1 MRLEDM
7 KDTFPKMPEDIKNM
21 IEKEVAMQIKS
32 RQEESMDTE
41 NARQSGT
48 PEDKENAKVIK
59 YRKKKKDAARRM
71 LVASMVVA
79 LALATTVCAG
89 VVYQMHNEKV
99 GKYGVKTKIEGQ
111 QTAETEN
118 RKVENH
124 GAETDYVELTA
135 SYLPDG
141 MVQTEEGKYSFEDN
155 YMEGGISMVVYRLP
169 QNEKV
174 DDLLSTDVA
183 ESEELEVEGRP
194 AVYLE
199 KVSSAAKNLY
209 VIYAEHG
216 YMLEMF
222 AFPDVTKEEMIHIA
236 EGLTV
241 VPTEKTEGDC
251 VMQLCDWNQTE
262 EAEEK
267 GEPVDSDSDREFS
280 FDKTKMENTHAIGE
294 SINMEHAGIDNMP
307 GLTATVASVELSDNS
322 SILADGMLDADAMKA
337 FDADGNLLPMKL
349 EYIKSGDGINTTDE
363 VVKTETLPQKIVYA
377 TVKYENNGTETLHD
391 IMYNGGIAFLE
402 EKGSQ
407 MQFADYFLLS
417 DEEKASTGCDYREPE
432 QVGFSQEVYLSDVT
446 GGERNNNYINEL
458 KPGESVTVHF
468 AFKIPEE
475 KLGEMYLTLSNTGG
489 VYSYDETSLAVGYVD
504 IRQK

>member
-1 MRLEDM
+1 MRLEDR
-7 KDTFPKMPEDIKNM
+7 KDTFPKMPEDIKKM
-21 IEKEVAMQIKS
+21 IEKEVAVQIKS
-32 RQEESMDTE
+32 RQEESMNPEHT
-41 NARQSGT
+41 RQSEKT
-48 PEDKENAKVIK
+48 EENAKIIK
-59 YRKKKKDAARRM
+59 YRKKRKDTVRRM
-71 LVASMVVA
+71 LVASMVAA
-79 LALATTVCAG
+79 LALATTVGAG

-118 RKVENH
+118 LEAK
-124 GAETDYVELTA
+124 TDYVELTT

-183 ESEELEVEGRP
+183 ESEELEVGGRP

-199 KVSSAAKNLY
+199 KVSSAAKKLY

-222 AFPDVTKEEMIHIA
+222 AFPDVTKDEMIRIA

-241 VPTEKTEGDC
+241 APTEKTEGNC

-307 GLTATVASVELSDNS
+307 GLTATVTSVELSDNS

-349 EYIKSGDGINTTDE
+349 EYKKSGDGINTTDE

-417 DEEKASTGCDYREPE
+417 DEKKASIGCDYRELE
-432 QVGFSQEVYLSDVT
+432 RIGFSQEVYLSDVT

>member
-1 MRLEDM
+1 MRLEDR
-7 KDTFPKMPEDIKNM
+7 KDTFPKMPEEIKKM
-21 IEKEVAMQIKS
+21 IEKEVAVQIKS
-32 RQEESMDTE
+32 RQEESMDPE
-41 NARQSGT
+41 NTRQSGKT
-48 PEDKENAKVIK
+48 EENAKIIK
-59 YRKKKKDAARRM
+59 YRKKKKDTVRRM
-71 LVASMVVA
+71 LVASMVAA
-79 LALATTVCAG
+79 LALATTVGAG

-118 RKVENH
+118 P
-124 GAETDYVELTA
+124 GAKTDYVELTT

-183 ESEELEVEGRP
+183 ESEELEVGGRP

-199 KVSSAAKNLY
+199 KVSSAAKKLY

-222 AFPDVTKEEMIHIA
+222 AFPDVTKDEMIRIA

-241 VPTEKTEGDC
+241 VPTEKTEGNC

-294 SINMEHAGIDNMP
+294 SINMEHAGIDNMS
-307 GLTATVASVELSDNS
+307 GLTATVTSVELSDNS
-322 SILADGMLDADAMKA
+322 SILADGMLDADARKA

-417 DEEKASTGCDYREPE
+417 DEEKASIGCDYRELE
-432 QVGFSQEVYLSDVT
+432 RVGFSQEVYLSDVT

-458 KPGESVTVHF
+458 KPGESVTIHF

>member
-1 MRLEDM
+1 MRLEDI

-21 IEKEVAMQIKS
+21 IENEVAVQIKS
-32 RQEESMDTE
+32 RQEESMDPE
-41 NARQSGT
+41 NTRQSEKT
-48 PEDKENAKVIK
+48 EENAKIIK
-59 YRKKKKDAARRM
+59 YRKKRKDTVRRM
-71 LVASMVVA
+71 LVASMAAA
-79 LALATTVCAG
+79 LALATTVGAG

-118 RKVENH
+118 L
-124 GAETDYVELTA
+124 GAKTDYVELTT

-183 ESEELEVEGRP
+183 ESEELEVGGRP

-199 KVSSAAKNLY
+199 KVSSAAKKLY

-222 AFPDVTKEEMIHIA
+222 AFLDVTKDEMIRIA

-241 VPTEKTEGDC
+241 VPSEKTEGNC

-267 GEPVDSDSDREFS
+267 GEPVDSDSDREIS

-307 GLTATVASVELSDNS
+307 GLTATVTSVELSDNS

-417 DEEKASTGCDYREPE
+417 DEEKASIGCDYRELE
-432 QVGFSQEVYLSDVT
+432 RVGFSQEVYLSDVT

-458 KPGESVTVHF
+458 KPGESVTIHF

-489 VYSYDETSLAVGYVD
+489 VYSYDETSLVVGYVD

>member
-1 MRLEDM
+1 MRLEDI

-21 IEKEVAMQIKS
+21 IENEVAVQIKS
-32 RQEESMDTE
+32 RQEESMDPE
-41 NARQSGT
+41 NTRQSGKT
-48 PEDKENAKVIK
+48 EENAKIIK
-59 YRKKKKDAARRM
+59 YRKKRKDTVRRM
-71 LVASMVVA
+71 LVASMAAA
-79 LALATTVCAG
+79 LALATTVGAG

-118 RKVENH
+118 L
-124 GAETDYVELTA
+124 GAKTDYVELTT

-183 ESEELEVEGRP
+183 ESEELEVGGRP

-199 KVSSAAKNLY
+199 KVSSAAKKLY

-222 AFPDVTKEEMIHIA
+222 AFPDVTKDEMIRIA

-241 VPTEKTEGDC
+241 VPSEKTEGNC

-267 GEPVDSDSDREFS
+267 GEPVDSDSDREIS

-307 GLTATVASVELSDNS
+307 GLTATVTSVELSDNS

-337 FDADGNLLPMKL
+337 FDAEGNLLPMKL

-363 VVKTETLPQKIVYA
+363 VVETETLPQKIVYA

-417 DEEKASTGCDYREPE
+417 DEEKASIGCDYRELE
-432 QVGFSQEVYLSDVT
+432 RVGFSQEVYLSDVT

-458 KPGESVTVHF
+458 KPGESVTIHF

-475 KLGEMYLTLSNTGG
+475 KLGEMYLTLSSTGG

>member
-21 IEKEVAMQIKS
+21 IEKEVAVQIKS
-32 RQEESMDTE
+32 RQEESMDPE
-41 NARQSGT
+41 NTRQSEKT
-48 PEDKENAKVIK
+48 EENAKIIK
-59 YRKKKKDAARRM
+59 YRKKRKDTVRRM
-71 LVASMVVA
+71 LVASMAAA
-79 LALATTVCAG
+79 LALATTVGAG

-118 RKVENH
+118 L
-124 GAETDYVELTA
+124 GAKTDYVELTT

-174 DDLLSTDVA
+174 DDLFSTDVA
-183 ESEELEVEGRP
+183 ESEELEVGGRP

-199 KVSSAAKNLY
+199 KVSSAAKKLY

-222 AFPDVTKEEMIHIA
+222 AFPDVTKDEMIRIA

-241 VPTEKTEGDC
+241 VPTEKTEGNC

-307 GLTATVASVELSDNS
+307 GLTATVTSVELSDNS

-417 DEEKASTGCDYREPE
+417 DEEKASIGCDYRELE
-432 QVGFSQEVYLSDVT
+432 RGGFSQEVYLSDVT

-458 KPGESVTVHF
+458 KPGESVTIHF

>member
-1 MRLEDM
+1 MRLEDR
-7 KDTFPKMPEDIKNM
+7 KDTFPKMPEEIKNM
-21 IEKEVAMQIKS
+21 IEKEVAVQIKS
-32 RQEESMDTE
+32 RQEESMDPE
-41 NARQSGT
+41 NTRQSGKT
-48 PEDKENAKVIK
+48 EENAKIIK
-59 YRKKKKDAARRM
+59 YRKKKKDTVRRM
-71 LVASMVVA
+71 LVASMVAA
-79 LALATTVCAG
+79 LALATTVGAG

-118 RKVENH
+118 P
-124 GAETDYVELTA
+124 GAKTDYVELTT

-183 ESEELEVEGRP
+183 ESEELEVGGRP

-199 KVSSAAKNLY
+199 KVSSAAKKLY

-222 AFPDVTKEEMIHIA
+222 AFPDVTKDEMIRIA
-236 EGLTV
+236 EGLSV
-241 VPTEKTEGDC
+241 IPTEKTEGNC

-267 GEPVDSDSDREFS
+267 GEPVDSDSDREIS

-307 GLTATVASVELSDNS
+307 GLTATVTSVELSDNS
-322 SILADGMLDADAMKA
+322 SILADGMLDADARKA

-349 EYIKSGDGINTTDE
+349 EYKKSGDGINTTDE

-417 DEEKASTGCDYREPE
+417 DEEKASIGCDYRELE
-432 QVGFSQEVYLSDVT
+432 RVGFSQEVYLSDVT

-458 KPGESVTVHF
+458 KPGESVTIHF

>member
-1 MRLEDM
+1 MRLEDR

-21 IEKEVAMQIKS
+21 IEKEVAVQIKS
-32 RQEESMDTE
+32 RQEESMDPE
-41 NARQSGT
+41 NTRQS
-48 PEDKENAKVIK
+48 EKMEENAKIIK
-59 YRKKKKDAARRM
+59 YRKKRKDTVRRM
-71 LVASMVVA
+71 LVASMAAA
-79 LALATTVCAG
+79 LALATTVGAG

-118 RKVENH
+118 L
-124 GAETDYVELTA
+124 GAKTDYVELTT

-183 ESEELEVEGRP
+183 ESEELEVGGRP

-199 KVSSAAKNLY
+199 KVSSAAKKLY

-222 AFPDVTKEEMIHIA
+222 AFPDVTKDEMIRIA

-241 VPTEKTEGDC
+241 VPSEKTEGNC

-307 GLTATVASVELSDNS
+307 GLTATVTSVELSDNS

-363 VVKTETLPQKIVYA
+363 VVETETLPQKIVYA
-377 TVKYENNGTETLHD
+377 TVKYENNGTEILHD

-417 DEEKASTGCDYREPE
+417 DEEKASIGCDYRELE
-432 QVGFSQEVYLSDVT
+432 RVGFSQEVYLSDVT

-458 KPGESVTVHF
+458 KPGESVTIHF

>member
-1 MRLEDM
+1 MRLEDI

-21 IEKEVAMQIKS
+21 IENEVAVQIKS
-32 RQEESMDTE
+32 RQEESMDPE
-41 NARQSGT
+41 NTRQSEKT
-48 PEDKENAKVIK
+48 EENAKIIK
-59 YRKKKKDAARRM
+59 YRKKRKDTVRRM
-71 LVASMVVA
+71 LVASMAAA
-79 LALATTVCAG
+79 LALATTVGAG

-118 RKVENH
+118 L
-124 GAETDYVELTA
+124 GAKTDYVELTT

-155 YMEGGISMVVYRLP
+155 YMEGGISMVVYCLP

-183 ESEELEVEGRP
+183 ESEELEVGGRP

-199 KVSSAAKNLY
+199 KVSSAAKKLY

-222 AFPDVTKEEMIHIA
+222 AFPDVTKDEMIRIA

-241 VPTEKTEGDC
+241 VPTEKTEGNC

-307 GLTATVASVELSDNS
+307 GLTATVTSVELSDNS

-377 TVKYENNGTETLHD
+377 AVKYENNGTETLHD

-417 DEEKASTGCDYREPE
+417 DEEKASIGCDYRELE
-432 QVGFSQEVYLSDVT
+432 RVGFSQEVYLSDVT

-458 KPGESVTVHF
+458 KPGESVTIHF

-475 KLGEMYLTLSNTGG
+475 KLDEMYLTLSNTGG

>member
-1 MRLEDM
+1 MRLEDR

-21 IEKEVAMQIKS
+21 IEKEVAVQIKS
-32 RQEESMDTE
+32 RQEESMDPE
-41 NARQSGT
+41 NTRQSGKT
-48 PEDKENAKVIK
+48 EENAKIIK
-59 YRKKKKDAARRM
+59 YRKKRKDTVRRM
-71 LVASMVVA
+71 LVASMAAA
-79 LALATTVCAG
+79 LALATTVGAG

-99 GKYGVKTKIEGQ
+99 GKYVVKTKIEGQ

-118 RKVENH
+118 L
-124 GAETDYVELTA
+124 GAKTDYVELTT

-183 ESEELEVEGRP
+183 ESEELEVGGRP

-199 KVSSAAKNLY
+199 KVSSAAKKLY

-222 AFPDVTKEEMIHIA
+222 AFPDVTKDEMIRIA

-241 VPTEKTEGDC
+241 VPSEKTEGNC

-267 GEPVDSDSDREFS
+267 GEPVDSDSDREIS

-307 GLTATVASVELSDNS
+307 GLTATVTSVELSDNS

-417 DEEKASTGCDYREPE
+417 DEKKASIGCDYRELE
-432 QVGFSQEVYLSDVT
+432 RVGFSQEVYLSDVT

-458 KPGESVTVHF
+458 KPGESVTIHF

>member
-21 IEKEVAMQIKS
+21 IEKEVAVQIKS
-32 RQEESMDTE
+32 RQEESMDPE
-41 NARQSGT
+41 NTRQSGKT
-48 PEDKENAKVIK
+48 EEKENTKIIK
-59 YRKKKKDAARRM
+59 YRKKKKDTVRRM
-71 LVASMVVA
+71 LIASMAAA
-79 LALATTVCAG
+79 LALATTVGAG

-118 RKVENH
+118 P
-124 GAETDYVELTA
+124 GAKTDYVELTT

-169 QNEKV
+169 QDEKV
-174 DDLLSTDVA
+174 DDLFSTDVA
-183 ESEELEVEGRP
+183 ESEELEVGGRP

-199 KVSSAAKNLY
+199 KVSSAAKKLY

-222 AFPDVTKEEMIHIA
+222 AFPDVTKDEMIRIA

-241 VPTEKTEGDC
+241 VPTEKTEGNC

-294 SINMEHAGIDNMP
+294 SINMEHARD
-307 GLTATVASVELSDNS
+307 
-322 SILADGMLDADAMKA
+322 
-337 FDADGNLLPMKL
+337 
-349 EYIKSGDGINTTDE
+349 
-363 VVKTETLPQKIVYA
+363 
-377 TVKYENNGTETLHD
+377 
-391 IMYNGGIAFLE
+391 
-402 EKGSQ
+402 
-407 MQFADYFLLS
+407 
-417 DEEKASTGCDYREPE
+417 
-432 QVGFSQEVYLSDVT
+432 
-446 GGERNNNYINEL
+446 
-458 KPGESVTVHF
+458 
-468 AFKIPEE
+468 
-475 KLGEMYLTLSNTGG
+475 
-489 VYSYDETSLAVGYVD
+489 
-504 IRQK
+504 

>member
-1 MRLEDM
+1 MRLEDI

-21 IEKEVAMQIKS
+21 IENEVAVQIKS
-32 RQEESMDTE
+32 RQEESMDPE
-41 NARQSGT
+41 NTRQSEKT
-48 PEDKENAKVIK
+48 EENAKIIK
-59 YRKKKKDAARRM
+59 YRKKRKDTVRRM
-71 LVASMVVA
+71 LVASMAAA
-79 LALATTVCAG
+79 LALATTVGAG

-118 RKVENH
+118 L
-124 GAETDYVELTA
+124 GAKTDYVELTT

-183 ESEELEVEGRP
+183 ESEELEVGGRP
-194 AVYLE
+194 AVYLG
-199 KVSSAAKNLY
+199 KVSSAAKKLY

-222 AFPDVTKEEMIHIA
+222 AFPDVTKDEMIRIA

-241 VPTEKTEGDC
+241 VPSEKTEGNC

-307 GLTATVASVELSDNS
+307 GLTATVTSVELSDNS

-363 VVKTETLPQKIVYA
+363 VVETETLPQKIVYA

-417 DEEKASTGCDYREPE
+417 DEEKASIGCDYRELE
-432 QVGFSQEVYLSDVT
+432 RVGFSQEVYLSDVT

-458 KPGESVTVHF
+458 KPGESVTIHF

>member
-1 MRLEDM
+1 MRLEDI

-21 IEKEVAMQIKS
+21 IENEVAVQIKS
-32 RQEESMDTE
+32 RQEESMDPENTTQSEKTE
-41 NARQSGT
+41 
-48 PEDKENAKVIK
+48 ENAKIIK
-59 YRKKKKDAARRM
+59 YRKKRKDTVRRM
-71 LVASMVVA
+71 LVASMAAA
-79 LALATTVCAG
+79 LALATTVGAG

-118 RKVENH
+118 L
-124 GAETDYVELTA
+124 GAKTDYVELTT

-183 ESEELEVEGRP
+183 ESEELEVGGRP

-199 KVSSAAKNLY
+199 KVSSAAKKLY

-222 AFPDVTKEEMIHIA
+222 AFLDVTKDEMIRIA

-241 VPTEKTEGDC
+241 VPSEKTEGNC

-267 GEPVDSDSDREFS
+267 GEPVDSDSDREIS

-307 GLTATVASVELSDNS
+307 GLTATVTSVELSDNS

-363 VVKTETLPQKIVYA
+363 VVETETLPQKIVYA

-417 DEEKASTGCDYREPE
+417 DEEKASIGCDYRELE
-432 QVGFSQEVYLSDVT
+432 RVGFSQEVYLSDVT

-458 KPGESVTVHF
+458 KPGESVTIHF

>member
-21 IEKEVAMQIKS
+21 IEKEVAVQIKS
-32 RQEESMDTE
+32 RQEESMDPEHT
-41 NARQSGT
+41 RQSGKM
-48 PEDKENAKVIK
+48 EENAKIIK
-59 YRKKKKDAARRM
+59 YRRKKKDIVRRI
-71 LVASMVVA
+71 LVASMVTA
-79 LALATTVCAG
+79 LALATTVGAG

-118 RKVENH
+118 LEAK
-124 GAETDYVELTA
+124 TDYVELTT

-183 ESEELEVEGRP
+183 ESEELEVGGRP

-199 KVSSAAKNLY
+199 KVSSAAKKLY

-222 AFPDVTKEEMIHIA
+222 AFPDVTKDEMIRIA

-241 VPTEKTEGDC
+241 APTEKTEGNC

-307 GLTATVASVELSDNS
+307 GLTATVTSVELSDNS

-349 EYIKSGDGINTTDE
+349 EYKKSGDGINTTDE

-417 DEEKASTGCDYREPE
+417 DEEKASIGCDYRELE
-432 QVGFSQEVYLSDVT
+432 RIGFSQEVYLSDVT

>member
-1 MRLEDM
+1 MRLEDI

-21 IEKEVAMQIKS
+21 IENEVAVQIKS
-32 RQEESMDTE
+32 RQEESMDPE
-41 NARQSGT
+41 NTRQSEKT
-48 PEDKENAKVIK
+48 EENAKIIK
-59 YRKKKKDAARRM
+59 YRKKRKDTVRRM
-71 LVASMVVA
+71 LVASMAAA
-79 LALATTVCAG
+79 LALATTVGAG

-118 RKVENH
+118 L
-124 GAETDYVELTA
+124 GAKTDYVELTT

-183 ESEELEVEGRP
+183 ESEELEVGGRP

-199 KVSSAAKNLY
+199 KVSSAAKKLY

-222 AFPDVTKEEMIHIA
+222 AFPDVTKDEMIRIA

-241 VPTEKTEGDC
+241 VPSEKAEGNC

-307 GLTATVASVELSDNS
+307 GLTATVTSVELSDNS

-337 FDADGNLLPMKL
+337 FEADGNLLPMKL

-417 DEEKASTGCDYREPE
+417 DEEKASIGCDYRELE
-432 QVGFSQEVYLSDVT
+432 RVGFSQEVYLSDVT

-458 KPGESVTVHF
+458 KPGESVTIHF